1 MTKTTFGS
9 QPEPIQYMPLPGTDM
24 ADVWLRKN
32 ITAPE
37 EGVEDACW
45 TADEV
50 YFRTVLS
57 KAEIQEHFDTLFERD
72 GLLTDPEPTP
82 EERMAELEAQ
92 NQMLTQCLMEM
103 SQIVYA

>member
-1 MTKTTFGS
+1 MRKTQYGC

-37 EGVEDACW
+37 EDVEDACW
-45 TADEV
+45 TADEA
-50 YFRTVLS
+50 YFRTALS

-72 GLLTDPEPTP
+72 GLLTDPAPTP
-82 EERMAELEAQ
+82 EERITVLEEQ
-92 NQMLTQCLMEM
+92 NQMLTECILEL
-103 SQIVYA
+103 SAKIYE

>member
-57 KAEIQEHFDTLFERD
+57 KTEIETNFDTLFERD
-72 GLLTDPEPTP
+72 GLMTDPAPTP
-82 EERMAELEAQ
+82 EERIAVLEEALD
-92 NQMLTQCLMEM
+92 MILEGTVE
-103 SQIVYA
+103 